1 MLRVNNH
8 IIEIGHFP
16 DGTQLI
22 QSPSVSKDNDVVI
35 EWRFENNEE
44 MVALMFLAR
53 HYKDKNP
60 TPRMA
65 LDMPYIP
72 NARQDR
78 VKHKGDVFTLK
89 YFAEFINSLNFD
101 LVRVL
106 DPHSHVSEAL
116 FKNLKVSPPSGMIN
130 YVINEIYE
138 ETNNEELIAFFPD
151 EGAMKRYSSQ
161 AALPYAFGVKMRE
174 WETGKI
180 KGLSVIDNGIDIK
193 GKNVI
198 IIDDI
203 SSRGGTFYHS
213 AKKLK
218 ELGANK
224 IFLYVTHCEKTIFS
238 GEIFKSGLIDKVF
251 TTDSIFNDA
260 AQQEAIS
267 LGIGH
272 KIEVLAI

>member
-8 IIEIGHFP
+8 VIEIGHFP

-22 QSPSVSKDNDVVI
+22 QPPVVSHGGDIVI
-35 EWRFENNEE
+35 SWRYEDDSE
-44 MVALMFLAR
+44 MSTLMFIK
-53 HYKDKNP
+53 HYYERVCP
-60 TPRMA
+60 GTHIV

-78 VKHKGDVFTLK
+78 VKSAEDVFTLK
-89 YFAEFINSLNFD
+89 YFAEFINWLGFD
-101 LVRVL
+101 SVHVL
-106 DPHSHVSEAL
+106 DPHSSVSEAL
-116 FKNLKVSPPSGMIN
+116 FNNLVILSPKKYIESAIKAVAKEVGG
-130 YVINEIYE
+130 VD
-138 ETNNEELIAFFPD
+138 LIAFFPD

-180 KGLSVIDNGIDIK
+180 KGLSVIDNGIDIE

-203 SSRGGTFYHS
+203 CSRGGTFYHS

-218 ELGANK
+218 ELGANR
-224 IFLYVTHCEKTIFS
+224 IFLYVTHCEKTICS
-238 GEIFKSGLIDKVF
+238 GEVFKIGLIDKVF

-260 AQQEAIS
+260 ARQEANS